1 MSNQAN
7 RKMTPHQM
15 TNYIEE
21 LKTKLEEATA
31 ERNEAAMLLSLH
43 MKRAEAAEAKLA
55 NLLRTGR
62 EYIDELKTRAEAA
75 EAANLRFYRAG
86 IEAGRNHLA
95 SRLATHKALGQHG
108 TYPTIRES
116 ILEAIRALPDPTD
129 EQQDAIR
136 KGETT

>member
-55 NLLRTGR
+55 NLLRTG
-62 EYIDELKTRAEAA
+62 
-75 EAANLRFYRAG
+75 
-86 IEAGRNHLA
+86 
-95 SRLATHKALGQHG
+95 
-108 TYPTIRES
+108 
-116 ILEAIRALPDPTD
+116 
-129 EQQDAIR
+129 
-136 KGETT
+136 